1 MRCRASASAGHAGA
15 VLRLGRPH
23 PDPRKPRI
31 RARRASA
38 TARSRLTGGTS
49 EPSGGRRLRRPAWAP
64 VYFGAG
70 AAWIAR
76 TRLIVAVVLGD
87 WDCGRPLRGIGAAC
101 RRGGRR
107 RSHPAAGAGTGEPR
121 GVDPR
126 VGRAAPRVAGSRV
139 RRWHAV
145 GLRHLLADPLDPR
158 GGQPTSAA
166 YGTDWRP
173 RADHPA
179 ALSGHSPP
187 RDRHDAIAA
196 RPDRFHAWRGR
207 RASGNEASQASCCA
221 WRPASVSCHRPF
233 ALSCRTAGS
242 RVCWRPR
249 TCCASCRH
257 MRVAAPERRGPILR
271 PGR

>member
-38 TARSRLTGGTS
+38 TARSRLTGGTR

-70 AAWIAR
+70 AARIAR

-196 RPDRFHAWRGR
+196 GPRHVPRVAGPA
-207 RASGNEASQASCCA
+207 RASGEMGV
-221 WRPASVSCHRPF
+221 R
-233 ALSCRTAGS
+233 
-242 RVCWRPR
+242 
-249 TCCASCRH
+249 
-257 MRVAAPERRGPILR
+257 RRGGAAR
-271 PGR
+271 PDALGGRGAPDRGGAARRFARAGRARARPESCST